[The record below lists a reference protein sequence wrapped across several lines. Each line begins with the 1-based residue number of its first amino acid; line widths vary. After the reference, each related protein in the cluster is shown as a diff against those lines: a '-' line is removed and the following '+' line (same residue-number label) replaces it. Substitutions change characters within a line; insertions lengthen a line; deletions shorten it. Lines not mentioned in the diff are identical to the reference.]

1 MKNIRSVIL
10 LLLLVGFCISCGI
23 QKNALPA
30 TPEPTVEVRP
40 EEPSP
45 TVPGPTASAT
55 QEIPTQTVETTST
68 PGVTPTPQPLSST
81 ITPTRTIQPTEEV
94 AFAFQELIFFGEGGG
109 GGGCFPYN
117 RPLPLVDRNSGYGYP
132 NRQDFAACLLGLP
145 GGELVELAVIDPRGQ
160 EIPWME
166 VRIPDQVVYDSTYN
180 ESFTL
185 VELPGLVSLALGS
198 PDWRL
203 AVKFSGG
210 SLAGFLFDPQ
220 PGYWWQEGD
229 QVVTHSR
236 FPTGTRVNPFE
247 PTLRAPYRE
256 GDTVY
261 LQGMNFTPNSRIP
274 MGLYQGVLEMHFVR
288 PFSAETDAQGQFETE
303 LIVGPE
309 LQDGTYSVIPSE
321 MFNPDDLSQVLSG
334 AFATFQVQNELPY
347 AACPDS
353 PESSL
358 LVGDRAIQ
366 VDDVANNLRAGP
378 GLDEF
383 YPVLGKIQ
391 PGEQVQVLGG
401 PQCAYGYT
409 WWLVLNEDNRLVGWT
424 AEADPGETWLRRL
437 E

>member
-1 MKNIRSVIL
+1 MKNVRSLLIL
-10 LLLLVGFCISCGI
+10 LLVSLLWACGV
-23 QKNALPA
+23 QETALPA
-30 TPEPTVEVRP
+30 TPEPSVEASP
-40 EEPSP
+40 QELTP
-45 TVPGPTASAT
+45 TVPEPTASDT
-55 QEIPTQTVETTST
+55 QESAAQTVESDATPTPTST
-68 PGVTPTPQPLSST
+68 PEPLLPTV
-81 ITPTRTIQPTEEV
+81 TPTRTIEPTEEV

-132 NRQDFAACLLGLP
+132 NRQDFATCLLGFS
-145 GGELVELAVIDPRGQ
+145 GGELVKLSVFDPQGR

-166 VRIPDQVVYDSTYN
+166 VRIPDAVVYDSTYN

-198 PDWRL
+198 ADWRL
-203 AVKFSGG
+203 AVGFSGG
-210 SLAGFLFDPQ
+210 SIAGFLYDPQ
-220 PGYWWQEGD
+220 LGYWWQEGD

-247 PTLRAPYRE
+247 PALRAPYQDGE
-256 GDTVY
+256 TIY
-261 LQGMNFTPNSRIP
+261 LQGMGFTPNSRIP
-274 MGLYQGVLEMHFVR
+274 MGLYRGILEMNFVR
-288 PFSAETDAQGQFETE
+288 PFSAETDARGQFETE

-321 MFNPDDLSQVLSG
+321 MFNPDDLSQVVSG
-334 AFATFQVQNELPY
+334 AFATFQVQNEIPY

-353 PESSL
+353 PDSNL
-358 LVGDRAIQ
+358 VVGDRAIQ

-378 GLDEF
+378 GLDEL
-383 YPVLGKIQ
+383 YPVIGKIQ
-391 PGEQVQVLGG
+391 PGEQALVLGG

-424 AEADPGETWLRRL
+424 AEADSGERWLRRI